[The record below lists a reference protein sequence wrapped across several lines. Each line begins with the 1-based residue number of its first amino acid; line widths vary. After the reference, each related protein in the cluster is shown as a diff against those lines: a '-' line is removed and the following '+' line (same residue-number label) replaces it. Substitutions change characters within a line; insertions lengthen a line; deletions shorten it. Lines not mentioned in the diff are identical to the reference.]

1 MILKNFFKFQ
11 EALAESMNDVKQ
23 KVTNTIDHMN
33 SVVKRASEMGITMH
47 NLIENRKNQDKIDN
61 IFCESSLPF
70 EDYEE
75 TDDEPRSNKLRKYIH
90 VKTKEEFAF
99 KTVNIRHVNEV
110 KNQVTILK

>member
-47 NLIENRKNQDKIDN
+47 NLIENRKIKIKSIISFVN
-61 IFCESSLPF
+61 HPF
-70 EDYEE
+70 H
-75 TDDEPRSNKLRKYIH
+75 SKI
-90 VKTKEEFAF
+90 TKRLMM
-99 KTVNIRHVNEV
+99 NLEV
-110 KNQVTILK
+110 IN

>member
-33 SVVKRASEMGITMH
+33 SVVKRASEMGITVH

-61 IFCESSLPF
+61 IFCESSLVSTLEKYNALRIEAYCTAVIIGASPCKAIG
-70 EDYEE
+70 
-75 TDDEPRSNKLRKYIH
+75 TSNPS
-90 VKTKEEFAF
+90 
-99 KTVNIRHVNEV
+99 
-110 KNQVTILK
+110 

>member
-33 SVVKRASEMGITMH
+33 SVVKR
-47 NLIENRKNQDKIDN
+47 
-61 IFCESSLPF
+61 
-70 EDYEE
+70 
-75 TDDEPRSNKLRKYIH
+75 EPRSNKLRKYIH

-99 KTVNIRHVNEV
+99 KTVNIRHINEV
-110 KNQVTILK
+110 